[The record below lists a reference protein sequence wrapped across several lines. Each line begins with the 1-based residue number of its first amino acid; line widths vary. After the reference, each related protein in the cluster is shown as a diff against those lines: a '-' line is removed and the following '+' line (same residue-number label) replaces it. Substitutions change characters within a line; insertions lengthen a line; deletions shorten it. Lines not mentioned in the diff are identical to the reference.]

1 MKGSLLRRTR
11 IVLSILFF
19 VPLTFVLIDFSGS
32 SKPGV
37 VNNITY
43 FQFVPSLL
51 KSLTI
56 FSLVATGFILVSVL
70 TLLFGRVYCSAVC
83 PLGFLQ
89 DAINFISKKIKR
101 KKKKFSFL
109 PEQKILRWIFL
120 ALPVLMFVFGLAL
133 GINLLDPYSIYGKIA
148 ANFFRPIIIGANNIS
163 ASILE
168 SLQIYSVY
176 PYDIKIF
183 NAVPFIVTLI
193 FFLLVGYLSFTK
205 GRLYCNTVCPVGTLL
220 GFLSRFS
227 FFKIAIDKTECSQC
241 GICARNCK
249 ASCINNEE
257 MSVDMSRCV
266 ACYNCI
272 DSCPSNVITYKSA
285 PTIKRTPVNNLKLKT
300 VKTVANKILSFINTG
315 INSGVNR
322 KKINIKNRFSGLLNK
337 TINLGKP
344 NGNAAIDNSKR
355 SFLISTGIYFAS
367 LTSLL
372 AQAKKQVTISKPSTI
387 PVLRKN
393 AIAPPGAKSIERFTS
408 KCTACQLCVNA
419 CPTQVL
425 QPSFLEYGFTGML
438 QPRLDNIAGFCNFD
452 CVICSSV
459 CPTGAIVPLTLKE
472 KKLVQIGKAKFIK
485 ENCVVHTQKTDC
497 GACSEHCPTKAVRMI
512 PYEKNLFLP
521 EVREEYCIGC
531 GACEHACP
539 TKPYKSIYVEGNTF
553 HKLAKK
559 NTELEQKQKEVNV
572 KEEFPF

>member
-1 MKGSLLRRTR
+1 MKGSLLRKIR

-19 VPLTFVLIDFSGS
+19 IPLTFVLTDFSGLS
-32 SKPGV
+32 TPDG

-43 FQFVPSLL
+43 FQFVPSFL

-56 FSLVATGFILVSVL
+56 FSLAATGFILVLVL
-70 TLLFGRVYCSAVC
+70 TILFGRAYCSTIC

-89 DAINFISKKIKR
+89 DVINFISKKIKR

-109 PEQKILRWIFL
+109 PEHKILRWALLAIPLILFL
-120 ALPVLMFVFGLAL
+120 FGVAL

-148 ANFFRPIIIGANNIS
+148 ANFFRPIIIGANNVFS
-163 ASILE
+163 SILE

-176 PYDIKIF
+176 PYDVKIF
-183 NAVPFIVTLI
+183 NAVPFIVTLA
-193 FFLLVGYLSFTK
+193 FFLLVAYLSFTK

-227 FFKIAIDKTECSQC
+227 FFKIEIDKTECSQC
-241 GICARNCK
+241 GICARGCK
-249 ASCINNEE
+249 ASCINNDE

-272 DSCPSNVITYKSA
+272 DSCPAEVITYKFQPA
-285 PTIKRTPVNNLKLKT
+285 I
-300 VKTVANKILSFINTG
+300 
-315 INSGVNR
+315 
-322 KKINIKNRFSGLLNK
+322 
-337 TINLGKP
+337 KP
-344 NGNAAIDNSKR
+344 NANSRIDNSKR

-367 LTSLL
+367 FSSLL
-372 AQAKKQVTISKPSTI
+372 AQAKKQITISKPSTI
-387 PVLRKN
+387 PILRKN
-393 AIAPPGAKSIERFTS
+393 AIAPPGAKSIERFVS
-408 KCTACQLCVNA
+408 RCTACQLCVNA

-438 QPRLDNIAGFCNFD
+438 QPRLENNAGFCNFD
-452 CVICSSV
+452 CVICCSV
-459 CPTGAIVPLTLKE
+459 CPTGAIVPLALPE
-472 KKLVQIGKAKFIK
+472 KKLTQIGKAKFVK
-485 ENCVVHTQKTDC
+485 ENCIVHTQKTDC